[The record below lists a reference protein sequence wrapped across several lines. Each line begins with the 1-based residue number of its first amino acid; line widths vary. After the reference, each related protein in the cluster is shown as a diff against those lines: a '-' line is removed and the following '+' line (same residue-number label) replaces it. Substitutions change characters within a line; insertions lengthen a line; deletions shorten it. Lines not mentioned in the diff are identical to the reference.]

1 MPDAVKLGTSF
12 LAVAAGHALLFKPEL
27 WASHLDRYM
36 DSGHVSLADA

>member
-1 MPDAVKLGTSF
+1 VPDAVKFETSF
-12 LAVAAGHALLFKPEL
+12 LAIAAGHALLFKPDL